1 MTRFYRRCRPLHSR
15 DVRAVK
21 LEALTQFWEFAM
33 RAAFALL
40 FAATGAAAPVP
51 KDFKP
56 PPVVLTLSTG
66 KSPYQEAEVVMVAIR
81 NNGTEELKVTHA
93 GIPSMPFG
101 IEFRDEKDKKAPFDI
116 PESRTQLLGVSTVT
130 VLPGKTGT
138 EMLALHPGYFTNG
151 VWPAGKLTVVVRLKV
166 GKKVYASE
174 PLVFRE

>member
-1 MTRFYRRCRPLHSR
+1 
-15 DVRAVK
+15 
-21 LEALTQFWEFAM
+21 M

-81 NNGTEELKVTHA
+81 NNGTEELKVTYA

-101 IEFRDEKDKKAPFDI
+101 IGFRDDKGRVVEYFI
-116 PESRTQLLGVSTVT
+116 SETISGLLGVSTVK
-130 VLPGKTGT
+130 VPPGKTAT
-138 EMLALHPGYFTNG
+138 VMLALHPGYFTNG